1 MRRQAG
7 ESAQDSKCHERP
19 CQAERETTILR
30 TNISEAIETLVD
42 YLVKNNMQDIHEL
55 IMGEVEKLV
64 LLRVL
69 ELTNGN
75 KRQAAR
81 LLGMNRNTLQRKVL
95 KLGESMQEPPLHGAG
110 REH

>member
-1 MRRQAG
+1 MRRQPG
-7 ESAQDSKCHERP
+7 ESAQNSKCHERP
-19 CQAERETTILR
+19 GQAEGETTILQ

-42 YLVKNNMQDIHEL
+42 YLVKNDVQDIHEL
-55 IMGEVEKLV
+55 IIGEVEKLV

-81 LLGMNRNTLQRKVL
+81 LLGMNRNTLQRKVT
-95 KLGESMQEPPLHGAG
+95 KLEESMQDPCLHGAG
-110 REH
+110 QEH